1 MSYNRLL
8 LDSILQAGGR
18 CNREGKRRNAAVY
31 IFNFGKPSTDAR
43 VNTAKALLEKYDDIS
58 SPECIE
64 KYYEIIYK
72 FNDEFIREM
81 SIAKDV
87 HGFDS
92 VPFADYAKN
101 FRMIDS
107 NTVAVAVE
115 CDEESKALMTQLK
128 AAGFTNHRKLQKYMF
143 SVYEYELKMLIDIG
157 VVKEYGGI
165 WCLTDSNRYS
175 SEKGISFEMHDN
187 IIYEGGIL

>member
-1 MSYNRLL
+1 
-8 LDSILQAGGR
+8 
-18 CNREGKRRNAAVY
+18 
-31 IFNFGKPSTDAR
+31 
-43 VNTAKALLEKYDDIS
+43 
-58 SPECIE
+58 
-64 KYYEIIYK
+64 
-72 FNDEFIREM
+72 
-81 SIAKDV
+81 
-87 HGFDS
+87 
-92 VPFADYAKN
+92 
-101 FRMIDS
+101 
-107 NTVAVAVE
+107 
-115 CDEESKALMTQLK
+115 MTQLK